1 MTIKLVDVEKIRALR
16 SLVLRPGQPLD
27 STNYERDNEK
37 LTLHYANITNKEV
50 LSIATFY
57 PESMI
62 EVKALNAYRL
72 RGMATHPNY
81 MRKGLARSLMLKAI
95 QDIQNLGGDLIWCK
109 ARLVAIDFYRSIGFL
124 KIGPIYEIEG
134 IGPHYTMY
142 KKL

>member
-1 MTIKLVDVEKIRALR
+1 MNIKLVDVEKIRHLR

-109 ARLVAIDFYRSIGFL
+109 ARLVAIDFYRSVGFL